1 MNASPRDPVI
11 VSAVRTPTG
20 NFLGSLSSFTAPQLG
35 AMVIKEAVKRSG
47 IDPQEV
53 GEVIM
58 GQVLQGGCGQ
68 APARQ
73 AAIGGGMPPEA
84 GAMTVNKV
92 CGSGL
97 KAVELAAQA
106 IKLGDLD
113 VIVAGGM
120 ESMSNA
126 PYVLHGGR
134 GGFKFGD
141 QKLRD
146 GMILDGLWD
155 SFNDFHMGVAAEL
168 TAEKSQLT
176 REELDQYAYNS
187 QMKAV
192 KAAQEGKFKAEI
204 VPVEIPQ
211 RKGEPIVFDADETP
225 RANTTLER
233 LAKLRPA
240 FKKDGLLT
248 AGNSPGLSDGAAAV
262 VVMAREKAE
271 KLGVKPMALIRGYA
285 TGGKEPKWLF
295 YAPVVAVQKLMAKLG
310 MTIGDFEL
318 IEANEAFSAQA
329 LADGKELGWDWD
341 LVNVHGGAIA
351 LGHPIGASGTRV
363 LVTLLYALADQGKKV
378 GLATLCLGGGNAVAM
393 CVELEK

>member
-1 MNASPRDPVI
+1 LTI
-11 VSAVRTPTG
+11 
-20 NFLGSLSSFTAPQLG
+20 
-35 AMVIKEAVKRSG
+35 
-47 IDPQEV
+47 
-53 GEVIM
+53 
-58 GQVLQGGCGQ
+58 
-68 APARQ
+68 
-73 AAIGGGMPPEA
+73 
-84 GAMTVNKV
+84 NKV

-106 IKLGDLD
+106 IRLGDLD

-134 GGFKFGD
+134 KGFKFGD
-141 QKLRD
+141 QKLKD

-155 SFNDFHMGVAAEL
+155 SFNDFHMGMAAEL
-168 TAEKSQLT
+168 TAEKSQLA
-176 REELDQYAYNS
+176 REELDQYAYDS

-192 KAAQEGKFKAEI
+192 KAVEEGKFKAEI
-204 VPVEIPQ
+204 ASVEIPQ
-211 RKGEPIVFDADETP
+211 RKGEPIIFDTDETP

-240 FKKDGLLT
+240 FKKDGILT

-262 VVMAREKAE
+262 VVVARGKAE
-271 KLGVKPMALIRGYA
+271 QLGVKPMAVIRGYA
-285 TGGKEPKWLF
+285 TGGTEPKWLF
-295 YAPVVAVQKLMAKLG
+295 YAPVVAVKKLMTKLK
-310 MTIGDFEL
+310 MTIDDFDL

-329 LADGKELGWDWD
+329 LADGKELEWDWD
-341 LVNVHGGAIA
+341 RVNVHGGAIA

-363 LVTLLYALADQGKKV
+363 LVTLLHALADRGKKV

-393 CVELEK
+393 CVELL

>member
-1 MNASPRDPVI
+1 MDTKPRDAVI
-11 VSAVRTPTG
+11 ISAVRTPTG

-35 AMVIKEAVKRSG
+35 AMVINEAVNRAS
-47 IDPQEV
+47 IDPKEV
-53 GEVIM
+53 QEVIM

-68 APARQ
+68 APGRQ
-73 AAIGGGMPPEA
+73 AAIGGGIPPEA
-84 GAMTVNKV
+84 GAMTINKV

-106 IKLGDLD
+106 IRLGDLD

-126 PYVLHGGR
+126 PYVLHGAR
-134 GGFKFGD
+134 KGFKFGD
-141 QKLRD
+141 QKLKD

-155 SFNDFHMGVAAEL
+155 SFNDFHMGMAAEL
-168 TAEKSQLT
+168 TAEKSKLT
-176 REELDQYAYNS
+176 REELDRYAYDS

-192 KAAQEGKFKAEI
+192 KAIEGGKFKEEI
-204 VPVEIPQ
+204 LSVEIPQ
-211 RKGEPIVFDADETP
+211 RKGEPIIFDTDETP
-225 RANTTLER
+225 RANTKLER
-233 LAKLRPA
+233 LGKLRPA
-240 FKKDGLLT
+240 FKKDGMLT

-271 KLGVKPMALIRGYA
+271 KLGVKPMAIIRGYA
-285 TGGKEPKWLF
+285 TGGTEPKWLF
-295 YAPVVAVQKLMAKLG
+295 YSPVVAVKKLMAKLK
-310 MTIGDFEL
+310 MTIGDFDL

-341 LVNVHGGAIA
+341 RVNVNGGAIA

-363 LVTLLYALADQGKKV
+363 LVTLLYALADRSKKV

-393 CVELEK
+393 CVELL

>member
-1 MNASPRDPVI
+1 MSTSPRDAVI
-11 VSAVRTPTG
+11 VSAVRIPTG

-35 AMVIKEAVKRSG
+35 AMVIKEAVKRAG
-47 IDPQEV
+47 TDPQEV
-53 GEVIM
+53 QEVIM

-73 AAIGGGMPPEA
+73 AAIHAGVPPEA
-84 GAMTVNKV
+84 GAMTINKV

-113 VIVAGGM
+113 VVVAGGM

-126 PYVLHGGR
+126 PYVLHGAR
-134 GGFKFGD
+134 KGFKFGD
-141 QKLRD
+141 QKMRD

-168 TAEKSQLT
+168 TAERSDLA
-176 REELDQYAYNS
+176 REDLDQYAYKS

-192 KAAQEGKFKAEI
+192 KAIQDGKFKAEI
-204 VPVEIPQ
+204 LPVEVPQ
-211 RKGEPIVFDADETP
+211 RKKEPIIFDTDETP
-225 RANTTLER
+225 RSNTTLEI

-262 VVMAREKAE
+262 VVMARETAKR
-271 KLGVKPMALIRGYA
+271 LGAKPMAVIHGYA
-285 TGGKEPKWLF
+285 TAGIEPKWLF
-295 YAPVVAVQKLMAKLG
+295 YAPVAAVKELMDKLN
-310 MTIGDFEL
+310 MTIDDFEL

-341 LVNVHGGAIA
+341 RVNVHGGAIA
-351 LGHPIGASGTRV
+351 LGHPIGASGARV
-363 LVTLLYALADQGKKV
+363 LVTLLYALADRGKKM

-393 CVELEK
+393 CVELF

>member
-1 MNASPRDPVI
+1 MQADPREAVI
-11 VSAVRTPTG
+11 VSACRTASG
-20 NFLGSLSSFTAPQLG
+20 NFLGTLSSFTAPQLG
-35 AMVIKEAVKRSG
+35 AKVIKEAVKRAG
-47 IDPQEV
+47 IEAGQV
-53 GEVIM
+53 QEVIM

-73 AAIGGGMPPEA
+73 AAIGAGMPPQA
-84 GAMTVNKV
+84 GALTINKV

-97 KAVELAAQA
+97 KAVELAAQV
-106 IKLGDLD
+106 IMLSDLD
-113 VIVAGGM
+113 VVVAGGM

-126 PYVLHGGR
+126 PFVLHGARKGL
-134 GGFKFGD
+134 KFGH
-141 QKLRD
+141 QQLKD

-168 TAEKSQLT
+168 TAEKEQLT
-176 REELDQYAYNS
+176 REDLDRYALGS

-192 KAAQEGKFKAEI
+192 EAIRGGKFKDEI

-211 RKGEPIVFDADETP
+211 RKSDPIIFDTDETP
-225 RANTTLER
+225 RTKTTLEV

-271 KLGVKPMALIRGYA
+271 QLGVKPMARIRGYA
-285 TGGKEPKWLF
+285 TAGTEPKWLF
-295 YAPVVAVQKLMAKLG
+295 YAPVDAVKKLMDKLG
-310 MTIGDFEL
+310 MKIDDFDL

-329 LADGKELGWDWD
+329 LADGRHLGWDWD
-341 LVNVHGGAIA
+341 RVNVHGGAIA

-363 LVTLLYALADQGKKV
+363 LATLLYALRDRGKSV

-393 CVELEK
+393 CVELI